1 MTQQPPFSRPKIRS
15 LLLLPCQIKPT
26 PSNSLLLTQLKNI
39 LNRSYTATYCAQPAI
54 FGTNHVRIADSS
66 QIADIIGPDG
76 FTIALIMNK
85 QGAEILENFE
95 IVATASVKNFGD
107 GDIKEYFKW
116 TKNIGGRQWADK
128 SGTIREE
135 QGRIG
140 PSATTSAKPE
150 IAALG
155 VHPDYQKL
163 GLGVKMMK
171 EIEWLLTNFAPGGA
185 TNEGG
190 FEGLICLPK
199 DAPLLE
205 GVYLK
210 QDRESM
216 RTVGIDLD
224 ALRQQTSTKNGGGVS
239 RTVVLTCVRELGN
252 EVYYEK
258 RGYKTLH
265 TAAVPVGMW
274 DARQECTMAYMEK
287 QLL

>member
-1 MTQQPPFSRPKIRS
+1 
-15 LLLLPCQIKPT
+15 L
-26 PSNSLLLTQLKNI
+26 
-39 LNRSYTATYCAQPAI
+39 
-54 FGTNHVRIADSS
+54 S

-76 FTIALIMNK
+76 FTVTLILNK
-85 QGAEILENFE
+85 QGEEIPESFE

-107 GDIKEYFKW
+107 GDIKEYFQW
-116 TKNIGGRQWADK
+116 TKNIGGKQWADM
-128 SGTIREE
+128 SGTIRKE

-140 PSATTSAKPE
+140 PSARTSTKLE

-163 GLGVKMMK
+163 GLGAKVMK
-171 EIEWLLTNFAPGGA
+171 EIEWLLTNFAPGS
-185 TNEGG
+185 TTYDGG

-199 DAPLLE
+199 DGPLLE
-205 GVYLK
+205 GVCLK
-210 QDRESM
+210 QGQESM
-216 RTVGIDLD
+216 KVVGIDLD
-224 ALRQQTSTKNGGGVS
+224 ALRQQASTENRGRVS

-265 TAAVPVGMW
+265 TVIVPVGMW